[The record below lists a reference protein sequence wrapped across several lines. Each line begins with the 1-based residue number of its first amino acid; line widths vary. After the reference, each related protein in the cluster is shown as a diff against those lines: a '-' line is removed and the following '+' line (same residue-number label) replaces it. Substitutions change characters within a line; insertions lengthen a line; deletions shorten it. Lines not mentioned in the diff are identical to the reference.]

1 MWATFGFNFIGDRA
15 YILKPEDYLE
25 NAQNQNGQ
33 PICNVLI
40 YGNRFNKTEY
50 LLGDIFMQ
58 NFYVILDYGSPSR
71 FAING
76 HYVTVKELEE
86 KGYREPENKD
96 PKNPTNPDSGGGSV
110 VWAVIGSI
118 IGVLIT
124 VAIVGFIIVR
134 MKNRRLQANLAK
146 YETL

>member
-1 MWATFGFNFIGDRA
+1 
-15 YILKPEDYLE
+15 
-25 NAQNQNGQ
+25 
-33 PICNVLI
+33 
-40 YGNRFNKTEY
+40 
-50 LLGDIFMQ
+50 MQ
-58 NFYVILDYGSPSR
+58 NFYVILDYGTPSR

-76 HYVTVKELEE
+76 HYVTVKELQE
-86 KGYREPENKD
+86 KGYRDPDNGGKD
-96 PKNPTNPDSGGGSV
+96 PKNPTDTTSSGGV

-118 IGVLIT
+118 IGVLIV